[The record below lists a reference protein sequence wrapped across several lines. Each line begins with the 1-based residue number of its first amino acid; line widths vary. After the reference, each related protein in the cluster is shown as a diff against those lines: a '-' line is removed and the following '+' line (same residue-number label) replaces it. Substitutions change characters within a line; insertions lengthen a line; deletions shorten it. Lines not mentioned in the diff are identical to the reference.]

1 MVLKTVMFTITKTFP
16 HDPPFAEK
24 YCGKSGIVDVK
35 VKKPKEWKRE
45 K

>member
-1 MVLKTVMFTITKTFP
+1 MENSTFKATTS
-16 HDPPFAEK
+16 DPTFAEK

-35 VKKPKEWKRE
+35 VKKPKEWKKE